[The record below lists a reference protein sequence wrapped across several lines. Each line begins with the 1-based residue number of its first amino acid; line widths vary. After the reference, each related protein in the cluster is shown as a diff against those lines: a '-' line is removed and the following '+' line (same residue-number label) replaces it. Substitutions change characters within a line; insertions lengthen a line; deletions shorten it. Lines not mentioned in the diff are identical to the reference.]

1 MSKAF
6 TKETDGDDDDLPA
19 ELKVPAGSKNY
30 MTPQGWQRMK
40 TELYDLVN
48 KERPH
53 VTQVVNWAASNGDRS
68 ENADYQYG
76 KRRLREIDRRIRFLS
91 KRLEAAEV
99 IDPETR
105 EATDQ
110 IFFSATVTY
119 LREDGREETV
129 SIVGIDETNFSL
141 NHISWTSP
149 VARALIKA
157 REGDV
162 VLLRTPA
169 GHEELEIIEV
179 RYTKIES

>member
-1 MSKAF
+1 MSKALA
-6 TKETDGDDDDLPA
+6 KETDGDDDDLPA

-40 TELYDLVN
+40 SELYELVN

-157 REGDV
+157 REGDAV
-162 VLLRTPA
+162 VLRTPA

>member
-6 TKETDGDDDDLPA
+6 TKEYDGDDDDLPA
-19 ELKVPAGSKNY
+19 ELSVPAGSKNY
-30 MTPQGWQRMK
+30 MTPLGWQRMK
-40 TELYDLVN
+40 TELYDLVH

-68 ENADYQYG
+68 ENADYHYG
-76 KRRLREIDRRIRFLS
+76 KRRLREIDRRIRFIS
-91 KRLEAAEV
+91 KRLENAEV
-99 IDPETR
+99 VDPEAR
-105 EATDQ
+105 EATEQ

-129 SIVGIDETNFSL
+129 CIVGIDETNLTL

-162 VLLRTPA
+162 VYLRTPN
-169 GHEELEIIEV
+169 GSEELEIIRV
-179 RYTKIES
+179 QYTKIES

>member
-6 TKETDGDDDDLPA
+6 TKETDHDDDELPA
-19 ELKVPAGSKNY
+19 ELKVPVGSKNY

-40 TELYDLVN
+40 TELYELVN

-91 KRLEAAEV
+91 KRLENAEV

-105 EATDQ
+105 EVTDQ
-110 IFFSATVTY
+110 VFFSATVTY
-119 LREDGREETV
+119 CREDGREETI
-129 SIVGIDETNFSL
+129 SIVGVDETNLPL

-157 REGDV
+157 RQGDV
-162 VLLRTPA
+162 VYLRTPN
-169 GHEELEIIEV
+169 GVEELEILMV
-179 RYTKIES
+179 TYQKIES

>member
-6 TKETDGDDDDLPA
+6 TKDTDGDEDDLPA

-40 TELYDLVN
+40 TELFDLVN

-105 EATDQ
+105 EATEQ

-169 GHEELEIIEV
+169 GHEELEITEV